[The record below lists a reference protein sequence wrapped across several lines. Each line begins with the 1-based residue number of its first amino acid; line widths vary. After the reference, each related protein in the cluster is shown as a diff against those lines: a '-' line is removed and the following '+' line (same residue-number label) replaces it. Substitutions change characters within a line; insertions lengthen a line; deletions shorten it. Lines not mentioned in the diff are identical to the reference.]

1 MASTKDRQR
10 AIERARFERVQAKI
24 VKKRREQQRRKR
36 IGIISGVAVVAV
48 AAIAVAS
55 VLVVSSSSSSKSD
68 KAATSPSASSTAS
81 AVPQPTAHVAGCTT
95 PSTTA
100 PKKLTWKTAPAMSID
115 QSAKYTMT
123 IKTNCGDIVISM
135 DASKTPQTVNSFGFL
150 AQQGYFADTYCHRLT
165 TSGIYVLQCGDPT
178 ATATTGGSGGPG
190 YTIPDENLTAL
201 GTASSGGTV
210 TYPAGEV
217 AMANTGQA
225 NSGGSQFF
233 LVYQASPLAPS
244 YTPFG
249 TITSGLDILQAI
261 AKAGSNNSNGSGDGN
276 PMQKVQIQSVTVT
289 KD

>member
-1 MASTKDRQR
+1 MT
-10 AIERARFERVQAKI
+10 
-24 VKKRREQQRRKR
+24 
-36 IGIISGVAVVAV
+36 
-48 AAIAVAS
+48 
-55 VLVVSSSSSSKSD
+55 
-68 KAATSPSASSTAS
+68 
-81 AVPQPTAHVAGCTT
+81 
-95 PSTTA
+95 
-100 PKKLTWKTAPAMSID
+100 ID
-115 QSAKYTMT
+115 QTAKYTMT
-123 IKTNCGDIVISM
+123 IKTNCGDVVIAM
-135 DASKTPQTVNSFGFL
+135 DASKTPHTVNSFNFL
-150 AQQGYFADTYCHRLT
+150 ASQGYFNDTYCHRLT

-201 GTASSGGTV
+201 GTAASGGTV

-225 NSGGSQFF
+225 NTGGSQFF
-233 LVYQASPLAPS
+233 LVYQDSPLAPT

-249 TITSGLDILQAI
+249 TITSGLNILQAI

>member
-1 MASTKDRQR
+1 VASSKDRQR
-10 AIERARFERVQAKI
+10 AIERARYERVRAKI
-24 VKKRREQQRRKR
+24 DKKKKEQKRRKR
-36 IGIISGVAVVAV
+36 VAIISGITVLAV
-48 AAIAVAS
+48 AGIAVGSIFIATS
-55 VLVVSSSSSSKSD
+55 GSPSKSD
-68 KAATSPSASSTAS
+68 DASASSSASATAS
-81 AVPQPTAHVAGCTT
+81 AAPQPTAHVAGCTT
-95 PSTTA
+95 PVSTA
-100 PKKLTWKTAPAMSID
+100 PKKLTWKTEPAMTID
-115 QSAKYTMT
+115 QTAKYTMT

-135 DASKTPQTVNSFGFL
+135 DASKTPHTVNSFDFL
-150 AQQGYFADTYCHRLT
+150 AQQGYFSDTYCHRLT

-178 ATATTGGSGGPG
+178 ATATSGGSGGPG

-201 GTASSGGTV
+201 GTAASGGTV

-233 LVYQASPLAPS
+233 LVYQDSPLAPT

>member
-10 AIERARFERVQAKI
+10 AIERARYERVQAKI
-24 VKKRREQQRRKR
+24 VRQRKKQQQRKR
-36 IGIISGVAVVAV
+36 VTIISAITGLAVAG
-48 AAIAVAS
+48 AAIAAIIFIPAS
-55 VLVVSSSSSSKSD
+55 SPSKS
-68 KAATSPSASSTAS
+68 ANASASSSASATAS
-81 AVPQPTAHVAGCTT
+81 AAAQPTAHVAGCTN
-95 PSTTA
+95 PVSTA
-100 PKKLTWKTAPAMSID
+100 PKKLTWKSEPAMTID
-115 QSAKYTMT
+115 QTAKYTMT
-123 IKTNCGDIVISM
+123 IKTNCGDIVIAM
-135 DASKTPQTVNSFGFL
+135 DASKTPHTVNSFNFL
-150 AQQGYFADTYCHRLT
+150 AGQGYFNDTYCHRLT

-201 GTASSGGTV
+201 GTAASGGTV

-233 LVYQASPLAPS
+233 LVYQDSPLGPT

-249 TITSGLDILQAI
+249 TITSGLNILQAI